1 MTITLNETTSRKP
14 LRLWPG
20 VVIVILQWLLA
31 FGVPQV
37 APDAE
42 LFSLPIG
49 LLGVLGGVVGG
60 LAVVIWWLLF
70 SRAPWSERVGAI
82 VLIVVAVS
90 ATRLTV
96 HQSIAKAGM
105 GMLLY
110 ISSIPFLSLALVAWA
125 VGTRPLTD
133 RARRLC
139 MVAAIVVAC
148 LPWTLLRTAGVGGS
162 GSEFHWRWTPT
173 PEQQLL
179 AQAGGEPEPLP
190 PAPAPAEAP
199 GGPPEAPTAA
209 TTEPT
214 APAAT
219 EPPAAPATK
228 ARVAAG
234 GAEKPATSD
243 RTVVR
248 AEGPATSER
257 TLTRAEWPGFRGPDR
272 DSIIRGVRIAT
283 EWSASPPVQMWRRKI
298 GPGWSSFAV
307 HGDRLYTQEQRGD
320 DEIVASY
327 RVSTGE
333 PVWRHRDRVRF
344 WESEGGA
351 GPRGTPTLSN
361 GRVYAFGATG
371 ILNALDEA
379 TGRVVWSRNVATD
392 AKRQV
397 PYWGFASSPLVV
409 DDIVIV
415 AAAGTL
421 AAYDVATGTPRWRG
435 PSYGGSY
442 SSPHRATIAGV
453 DQVLLLGGPG
463 AISVAPTDGAVL
475 WKHEWSPG
483 AIVQPA
489 LTADGDIVINAITST
504 GGTGTRRL
512 AVTHGSGGWNVQ
524 ERWTSNGL
532 KPYYNDFVIHKGH
545 AYGFDGSILASID
558 LETGARK
565 WKGGRYG
572 NGQLVL
578 LADQDVLLV
587 LSEEGELALVSAT
600 PDKFTEVARFQVLDA
615 KTWNHPVLVGDVLL
629 VRNGEEMAA
638 FRLSL
643 AGR

>member
-1 MTITLNETTSRKP
+1 MTTTETYERPSRNP

-20 VVIVILQWLLA
+20 VVIVILQWVLA
-31 FGVPQV
+31 FVVPRI

-42 LFSLPIG
+42 PFSLPIG
-49 LLGVLGGVVGG
+49 MLAVMGGALGGF
-60 LAVVIWWLLF
+60 AVILWWLLF

-82 VLIVVAVS
+82 VLIVVAV
-90 ATRLTV
+90 AVTRLAV
-96 HQSIAKAGM
+96 HQSMAMAGM

-125 VGTRPLTD
+125 VATRHLTD
-133 RARRLC
+133 RARRLS
-139 MVAAIVVAC
+139 MVAAIVLAC

-173 PEQQLL
+173 PEQRLL
-179 AQAGGEPEPLP
+179 AQTADEPKPIP
-190 PAPAPAEAP
+190 PPPVPAEVPKGLPDAS
-199 GGPPEAPTAA
+199 
-209 TTEPT
+209 
-214 APAAT
+214 PAAKV
-219 EPPAAPATK
+219 EPAAPAAPKIEST
-228 ARVAAG
+228 AGAA
-234 GAEKPATSD
+234 AESAPASAP
-243 RTVVR
+243 R
-248 AEGPATSER
+248 ER
-257 TLTRAEWPGFRGPDR
+257 EFRHAEWPGFRGPAR
-272 DSIIRGVRIAT
+272 DSIIRGVRIKT
-283 EWSASPPVQMWRRKI
+283 DWSASPPAEMWRRPI

-307 HGDRLYTQEQRGD
+307 SGDRLYTQEQRGD

-392 AKRQV
+392 AKREV

-409 DDIVIV
+409 DDVVIV

-421 AAYDVATGTPRWRG
+421 AAYEIATGKPRWRG

-453 DQVLLLGGPG
+453 DQILLLGGPG
-463 AISVAPTDGAVL
+463 AISVAPADGAVL
-475 WKHEWSPG
+475 WEHKWSPG

-489 LTADGDIVINAITST
+489 VTADGDILVNAIAST
-504 GGTGTRRL
+504 GGIGTRRL
-512 AVTHGSGGWNVQ
+512 AVTHGSGGWSVQ
-524 ERWTSNGL
+524 ERWTSIGL

-558 LETGARK
+558 LDTGTRT

-578 LADQDVLLV
+578 LADQDLLLV

-615 KTWNHPVLVGDVLL
+615 KTWNHPVLVGNVLL
-629 VRNGEEMAA
+629 IRNGEEMAA
-638 FRLSL
+638 FRLASQ
-643 AGR
+643 

>member
-1 MTITLNETTSRKP
+1 MTTTDTHERLSRRP

-20 VVIVILQWLLA
+20 VAIVMLQWLLA
-31 FGVPQV
+31 FGVPRIT
-37 APDAE
+37 PDAE

-49 LLGVLGGVVGG
+49 LLGVLGGVLGG
-60 LAVVIWWLLF
+60 VAVVVWWLLF
-70 SRAPWSERVGAI
+70 SRAPWSERIGAV
-82 VLIVVAVS
+82 VLIVLAMS
-90 ATRLTV
+90 ATRLGV
-96 HQSIAKAGM
+96 HESIAKAGM
-105 GMLLY
+105 GMLFY
-110 ISSIPFLSLALVAWA
+110 ISSIPFLSLALVGWA
-125 VGTRPLTD
+125 VATRHLTD
-133 RARRLC
+133 GVRRVS
-139 MVAAIVVAC
+139 MVAAIALAC
-148 LPWTLLRTAGVGGS
+148 APWTMVRTAGVGGS

-173 PEQQLL
+173 PEQRLL
-179 AQAGGEPEPLP
+179 EQTGGEREPVPPP
-190 PAPAPAEAP
+190 PAPAEVPKVLPDTPA
-199 GGPPEAPTAA
+199 TA
-209 TTEPT
+209 TVE
-214 APAAT
+214 PAA
-219 EPPAAPATK
+219 PAAPATGER
-228 ARVAAG
+228 AVAPV
-234 GAEKPATSD
+234 EEPA
-243 RTVVR
+243 
-248 AEGPATSER
+248 ASER
-257 TLTRAEWPGFRGPDR
+257 AATKAEWPGFRGPAR
-272 DSIIRGVRIAT
+272 DSIIRGVRITTDWA
-283 EWSASPPVQMWRRKI
+283 ASPPVQMWRRPI

-307 HGDRLYTQEQRGD
+307 HGDRLYTQEQLGD

-327 RVSTGE
+327 KVSTGE

-351 GPRGTPTLSN
+351 GPRGTPTLSR

-392 AKRQV
+392 TKREV

-409 DDIVIV
+409 DDVVIV

-421 AAYDVATGTPRWRG
+421 AAYDVATGKPRWRG
-435 PSYGGSY
+435 PSHGGSY

-453 DQVLLLGGPG
+453 DQILLLGGPG
-463 AISVAPTDGAVL
+463 AISVAPADGAVL
-475 WKHEWSPG
+475 WEHKWSPG

-489 LTADGDIVINAITST
+489 LTADGDILINAIAST
-504 GGTGTRRL
+504 GGIGTRRL
-512 AVTHGSGGWNVQ
+512 AVTHASGAWSVQ
-524 ERWTSNGL
+524 ERWTSIGL

-545 AYGFDGSILASID
+545 AYGFDGSILAAID
-558 LETGARK
+558 LETGTRK

-578 LADQDVLLV
+578 LADQDLLLV
-587 LSEEGELALVSAT
+587 LSEEGELALVSAS